1 MPPHRETFL
10 SAETGISLV
19 TLRALPSFQALAD
32 DKLLPIARVSSLRS
46 VPRHTVVL
54 RAGDRT
60 DNVYFVLSG
69 AFKVLVSD
77 EEGREVILSMMGPGD
92 LFGEMGVI
100 DDHPRSAT
108 VQAAQPSE
116 LVVIAKADFHR
127 CLADSFDVSL
137 SIMRSLVHRLRAAD
151 RQIESL
157 ALLDVY
163 GRVARLLLDM
173 AERAPDGRLVVSQK
187 VSRQDIAK
195 MIGAS
200 REMVSRVMKDLQLH
214 GLVQE
219 LDGQLVLRDDAGE
232 ALPPATP

>member
-1 MPPHRETFL
+1 LLL
-10 SAETGISLV
+10 SADTGISIV
-19 TLRALPSFQALAD
+19 TMRALPIFHGLGD
-32 DKLLPIARVSSLRS
+32 DKLLPIARISSLRS

-54 RAGDRT
+54 REGDHT
-60 DNVYFVLSG
+60 DNVYFVLTGS
-69 AFKVLVSD
+69 FKVLVSD

-92 LFGEMGVI
+92 FFGEMGVI

-116 LVVIAKADFHR
+116 LVVIAKSDFHR

-137 SIMRSLVHRLRAAD
+137 YFMRSLVHRLRAAD

-173 AERAPDGRLVVSQK
+173 AERGADGSLVVPKK

-200 REMVSRVMKDLQLH
+200 REMVSRVMKDLQQR
-214 GLVQE
+214 GLIE
-219 LDGQLVLRDDAGE
+219 ETDSQLIIHDTAGDI
-232 ALPPATP
+232 ATEHQLAE